1 MQRDS
6 GKVIRKQPRSTMIV
20 SKPREEEETA
30 SPFQENSRK
39 RLRRSCFPT
48 KKNHSG
54 TNALTRGGSFFY

>member
-1 MQRDS
+1 
-6 GKVIRKQPRSTMIV
+6 MIV